1 MLNAKNLVEFVLEVE
16 VALYVLN
23 IEIIYFESFGF
34 EHIPKNI

>member
-1 MLNAKNLVEFVLEVE
+1 MLEILLSLFLLR

-23 IEIIYFESFGF
+23 IEIIYFESFEF